1 MNLKT
6 HSKKPCTANAVQGF
20 SNYRFLYAERKVSD
34 SYNAGPHE
42 FNSSFGKQYVRQ
54 LGSRPCRAEGQTS
67 DRDAEVLKIV
77 LLRVEMQVNEASI
90 DFILTGWYIFIRKT
104 RKRCMILDV
113 QRFGAFIQSRR
124 KELGLTQGELG
135 QKLNV
140 TDKAISRW
148 ERCVGF
154 PDINL
159 LEPLADA
166 LQISIQ
172 ELMQCEHIKT
182 EEKPVEMKA
191 EPWLYKHR
199 RSMAV
204 LCALVYALFS
214 MLAGDPQL
222 VQQLVW
228 MSPLNRLLFLVTV
241 AAFLYASYREV
252 HNG

>member
-1 MNLKT
+1 M
-6 HSKKPCTANAVQGF
+6 
-20 SNYRFLYAERKVSD
+20 
-34 SYNAGPHE
+34 
-42 FNSSFGKQYVRQ
+42 
-54 LGSRPCRAEGQTS
+54 
-67 DRDAEVLKIV
+67 
-77 LLRVEMQVNEASI
+77 
-90 DFILTGWYIFIRKT
+90 
-104 RKRCMILDV
+104 DV

-172 ELMQCEHIKT
+172 ELMQCEQIKP
-182 EEKPVEMKA
+182 EEKPVEMKS

-199 RSMAV
+199 RGLAV
-204 LCALVYALFS
+204 LGALVYALFS
-214 MLAGDPQL
+214 QLAGDPQFAE
-222 VQQLVW
+222 QLVW
-228 MSPLNRLLFLVTV
+228 MSPMNRLLFLVTV

-252 HNG
+252 PNG